1 MTLEERSLS
10 LDKAQNSAKKAKLDK
25 RVVKT
30 RAAIHDAFR
39 TLIRGGNPGRI
50 TVSALAREAKI
61 DRKTFYLHYESVEAL
76 IDEEVEEVVG
86 RILSVVDISA
96 FEKDPISQARVVLS
110 EVDSI
115 ITSDIDFYVYLSHS
129 LSIEFTVDHISRA
142 LRRFTLKREGE
153 ALDANDTRSLIAA
166 RFYLAG
172 AVAVYEEWLRGDR
185 SKPISEV
192 SDAILAVFDAASG
205 K

>member
-10 LDKAQNSAKKAKLDK
+10 LGKAQNGAKRTKLDK

-30 RAAIHDAFR
+30 RASIHDAFR

-86 RILSVVDISA
+86 RILSVVDIGM
-96 FEKDPISQARVVLS
+96 FEKDPISQARAVLG

-115 ITSDIDFYVYLSHS
+115 ITSDIDLYVYLSHS

-142 LRRFTLKREGE
+142 LRRFTLKRDGE
-153 ALDANDTRSLIAA
+153 AFDVNDTRSLIAA

-192 SDAILAVFDAASG
+192 SDAILAVFDAASRR
-205 K
+205 

>member
-1 MTLEERSLS
+1 MKQENQS
-10 LDKAQNSAKKAKLDK
+10 LDLGKVQETAKKEKLDK

-39 TLIRGGNPGRI
+39 SLIREGNTGRI
-50 TVSALAREAKI
+50 TVSALAREARI

-76 IDEEVEEVVG
+76 IDEEVEGVVG
-86 RILSVVDISA
+86 KILSVVDIGE
-96 FEKDPISQARVVLS
+96 FEKDPLSQVRVALA

-129 LSIEFTVDHISRA
+129 LSIEFTLDHISRA
-142 LRRFTLKREGE
+142 LKRFMLKRDE
-153 ALDANDTRSLIAA
+153 AVPAMSDARSLIAA

-192 SDAILAVFDAASG
+192 SDAILAVLNAASH

>member
-1 MTLEERSLS
+1 MTQAHDSLG
-10 LDKAQNSAKKAKLDK
+10 LVKADESAKKPRLDK

-30 RAAIHDAFR
+30 RTAIHNAFR
-39 TLIRGGNPGRI
+39 ALIREGNAGRI

-76 IDEEVEEVVG
+76 IDEEVEGVVG
-86 RILSVVDISA
+86 RILSVVDVDA
-96 FEKDPISQARVVLS
+96 FERDPISQARVALA

-115 ITSDIDFYVYLSHS
+115 IASDIDFYVYLSHS

-142 LRRFTLKREGE
+142 LRRFTIKRDGE
-153 ALDANDTRSLIAA
+153 APAASDTRSLIAA

-185 SKPISEV
+185 SRPISEV
-192 SDAILAVFDAASG
+192 SDAILTLFDAASR